1 MKETYY
7 TIKDVSM
14 KTGMSP
20 STLRYYDK
28 EGLLYFV
35 KRNNAGIRMFK
46 EEDFENLAKEKNITP
61 AQVALGWLLAQKLWI
76 VQILGSKKI
85 SRIEE
90 NIGSMDVVFT
100 EDELKKIRE
109 DINHIQLV
117 GARYPKEQEILVGR

>member
-35 KRNNAGIRMFK
+35 KRNNAGIRMFRRR
-46 EEDFENLAKEKNITP
+46 F
-61 AQVALGWLLAQKLWI
+61 
-76 VQILGSKKI
+76 
-85 SRIEE
+85 
-90 NIGSMDVVFT
+90 
-100 EDELKKIRE
+100 
-109 DINHIQLV
+109 
-117 GARYPKEQEILVGR
+117 

>member
-46 EEDFENLAKEKNITP
+46 EEDFENIKEVFYEVDAGNKKVLAYHKLHKDVIIETINLPDGRERYLMKSDLTRKNT
-61 AQVALGWLLAQKLWI
+61 K
-76 VQILGSKKI
+76 
-85 SRIEE
+85 
-90 NIGSMDVVFT
+90 
-100 EDELKKIRE
+100 
-109 DINHIQLV
+109 
-117 GARYPKEQEILVGR
+117 